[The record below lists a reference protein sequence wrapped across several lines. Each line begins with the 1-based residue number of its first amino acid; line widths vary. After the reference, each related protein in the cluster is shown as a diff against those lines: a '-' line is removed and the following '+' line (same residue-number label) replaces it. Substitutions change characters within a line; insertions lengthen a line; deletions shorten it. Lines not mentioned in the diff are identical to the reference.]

1 MLRLFTLFNLQG
13 TGAAALAD
21 SLFSIAGSKPFVKL
35 FFLISQKFLHRLVG
49 FRRSLVVLAD
59 SSDNISNAVRFVNT
73 LPPNSTAFYD
83 SVILTQIAT
92 GFLGRMPIA
101 CPLLHFHLF

>member
-21 SLFSIAGSKPFVKL
+21 SLFSIAGAQSFVKL
-35 FFLISQKFLHRLVG
+35 FFLISQKFLRGRVG
-49 FRRSLVVLAD
+49 FRRSLVALVD
-59 SSDNISNAVRFVNT
+59 SLDNISNARRFVNT
-73 LPPNSTAFYD
+73 LPLNSTAFCE
-83 SVILTQIAT
+83 SVILAQIAT

-101 CPLLHFHLF
+101 CSLLHFPP